1 MDDFGAA
8 YNKPA
13 PEILCAG
20 YLSLSL
26 QASSCCWA
34 FHRCAYS
41 PRRDSSSSWVPC
53 SEMTPCHK
61 HTNLIGVSH
70 IGQPGEIR
78 KTVLFRA
85 SLLTCP
91 IMAFLLFMS
100 MLEVASSKIWMG
112 VPWSSTRA
120 TARRWRC
127 PLKKLARFCSSSVS
141 NHGKRSPEP
150 LHAPHEQGGEE
161 GGQHEIS
168 PYRPP

>member
-70 IGQPGEIR
+70 IGQPVGDQKDGFISGEPFDLSHNGIFAFYVNVGGGLIEDMDGGAVEQYTGNR
-78 KTVLFRA
+78 QTLALSTEKIGEVLFQ
-85 SLLTCP
+85 
-91 IMAFLLFMS
+91 
-100 MLEVASSKIWMG
+100 
-112 VPWSSTRA
+112 
-120 TARRWRC
+120 
-127 PLKKLARFCSSSVS
+127 FCVQSW
-141 NHGKRSPEP
+141 
-150 LHAPHEQGGEE
+150 
-161 GGQHEIS
+161 
-168 PYRPP
+168 